1 MRTRKILAFL
11 SAGLILACC
20 IMMYLIMDLTIFPPG
35 QGSKLSVKDVSRLM
49 IRMLQ
54 FIMFF
59 IYNK

>member
-35 QGSKLSVKDVSRLM
+35 QGSKLSVKDVSHSMMR
-49 IRMLQ
+49 IG
-54 FIMFF
+54 
-59 IYNK
+59 YNL